1 MTNSKAIALVGLF
14 VLLGAGS
21 AAAQQKS
28 STAEDVLAA
37 QYAAKSK
44 PVPLQ
49 ADEAE
54 RIHEE
59 YLKNIG
65 KKIEKPA
72 STSQTG
78 TSQ

>member
-1 MTNSKAIALVGLF
+1 MTKRSAGALAGLF
-14 VLLGAGS
+14 LLLGTGTAL
-21 AAAQQKS
+21 AQQKS

-44 PVPLQ
+44 PVPMQ
-49 ADEAE
+49 ADEAN

-65 KKIEKPA
+65 KKLSKPA
-72 STSQTG
+72 SVSGNDQG
-78 TSQ
+78 Q